1 MVRISAGDLKGRSLV
16 VPDSI
21 RPTGA
26 RLREALFDLW
36 VDKVRGALV
45 LDLFAG
51 SGAVG
56 LEALSR
62 GASRLVSVESDRQV
76 LQALRGNMARFASGK
91 VQIVVG
97 KLPEY
102 LPRLEPM
109 AGEGFGLVFA
119 DPPYDFTEFEELLT
133 GLVPLL
139 SPTGEIAIEHDS
151 GSELPDQIAGLTT
164 GDRRRYGDSGLSC
177 YRRDEDL

>member
-1 MVRISAGDLKGRSLV
+1 MVRISAGDFKGHSLV

-36 VDKVRGALV
+36 VDKVPGALV

-62 GASRLVSVESDRQV
+62 GASRLVSVDNDRQV
-76 LQALRGNMARFASGK
+76 LKALRVNMARFASGQ
-91 VQIVVG
+91 VEIVAG

-102 LPRLEPM
+102 LPRLEHIT
-109 AGEGFGLVFA
+109 GEGFDLVFA
-119 DPPYDFTEFEELLT
+119 DPPYAFRRFEELLT

-139 SPTGEIAIEHDS
+139 APIGEIAIEHDS
-151 GSELPDQIAGLTT
+151 GSELPDPIAGLTT

-177 YRRDEDL
+177 YRRTDS